1 MRLAVGTGVA
11 VDAARLAMKNV
22 HLPFNMGVL
31 GVDMEDSLR
40 FLGVIGQG
48 PMIATDVAL
57 CEALFEKAP
66 MSKSRE
72 WGKYCAHSLYLYD

>member
-1 MRLAVGTGVA
+1 MYKRQ
-11 VDAARLAMKNV
+11 
-22 HLPFNMGVL
+22 VL
-31 GVDMEDSLR
+31 GVDMEDALR

-66 MSKSRE
+66 MSK
-72 WGKYCAHSLYLYD
+72 K

>member
-1 MRLAVGTGVA
+1 MA

-48 PMIATDVAL
+48 PVSYTHLIGFA
-57 CEALFEKAP
+57 C
-66 MSKSRE
+66 
-72 WGKYCAHSLYLYD
+72 Y

>member
-1 MRLAVGTGVA
+1 MWQ

-31 GVDMEDSLR
+31 GVDMEDSSGFR
-40 FLGVIGQG
+40 GVIGQG

-66 MSKSRE
+66 MSK
-72 WGKYCAHSLYLYD
+72 K